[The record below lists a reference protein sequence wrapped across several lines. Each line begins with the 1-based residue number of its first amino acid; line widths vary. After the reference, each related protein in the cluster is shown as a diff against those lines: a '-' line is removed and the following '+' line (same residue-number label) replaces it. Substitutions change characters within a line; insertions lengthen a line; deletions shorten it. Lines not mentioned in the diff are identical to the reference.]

1 MQGDTKVKV
10 DGITKPTKNF
20 CIDAEVLDAAKHRA
34 EYESRSLSSLVEYSL
49 KQYLK
54 RVRAL

>member
-1 MQGDTKVKV
+1 VKV

-20 CIDAEVLDAAKHRA
+20 CIDAAKHRA
-34 EYESRSLSSLVEYSL
+34 EYECRSLSSLVEYSL

-54 RVRAL
+54 KVKAL